1 MSGTTIKGEDCRFI
15 VESVVVAGI
24 GDWKYSP
31 GAKAE
36 LDDTEF
42 GDTSE
47 KIVLGIRKR
56 GTLSFSGL
64 AKIAN
69 AEQEKLKRAAINGT
83 NLTSLGLRIAS
94 SRELVPCVTT
104 GYHSPL
110 STTGNSTQPGY
121 VNITSFDIS
130 AVKTDLAKISFT
142 AVVSG
147 DLVEE
152 AT

>member
-1 MSGTTIKGEDCRFI
+1 MSGTTIKGEDCRVLI
-15 VESVVVAGI
+15 NNVVVAGM
-24 GDWKYSP
+24 GTWKYSP
-31 GAKAE
+31 GAKEE

-56 GTLSFSGL
+56 GTISFDGL
-64 AKIAN
+64 AKISN
-69 AEQEKLKRAAINGT
+69 VEQETLKRAQINGT
-83 NLTSLGLRIAS
+83 NITSIGLRLAS
-94 SRELVPCVTT
+94 SRQLVPLVTT

-130 AVKTDLAKISFT
+130 SDKNGLSKVTFSG
-142 AVVSG
+142 VVSG
-147 DLVEE
+147 DMVEE